1 MTKIIF
7 HTMSNVTV
15 NKTNKK
21 QLNTLRRIAISLM
34 HIPVHDNH
42 NQQGYKAGCQY
53 NPEPH
58 TINFG
63 KRQLHIHAIKTSNHG
78 NN

>member
-42 NQQGYKAGCQY
+42 NQQGYKAGC
-53 NPEPH
+53 
-58 TINFG
+58 
-63 KRQLHIHAIKTSNHG
+63 
-78 NN
+78 

>member
-15 NKTNKK
+15 NKANKK

-42 NQQGYKAGCQY
+42 NQQDYKAGC
-53 NPEPH
+53 
-58 TINFG
+58 
-63 KRQLHIHAIKTSNHG
+63 
-78 NN
+78 

>member
-15 NKTNKK
+15 NKANKK

-42 NQQGYKAGCQY
+42 NQQGYKATRLVVSTIQ
-53 NPEPH
+53 NH
-58 TINFG
+58 TLSTLAKGNF
-63 KRQLHIHAIKTSNHG
+63 TFMP
-78 NN
+78 

>member
-34 HIPVHDNH
+34 HIPDMTTIINKATRLVVSTIQNH
-42 NQQGYKAGCQY
+42 TLSTLAKG
-53 NPEPH
+53 
-58 TINFG
+58 NF
-63 KRQLHIHAIKTSNHG
+63 TFMP
-78 NN
+78 